1 MEAIQY
7 YALFIVMWSLSDIG
21 RFTAEQDVQQ
31 SQQTIIPIGR
41 ERRYWD
47 IEHICG
53 VKMCWRV
60 IAV

>member
-1 MEAIQY
+1 MEAIRY
-7 YALFIVMWSLSDIG
+7 YALFIVMWILSDNG
-21 RFTAEQDVQQ
+21 QFAAQQDVQQ
-31 SQQTIIPIGR
+31 SQQTIITIGR
-41 ERRYWD
+41 ERRYEK